1 MFRLRIFEQLIILF
15 FIAVL
20 LPLCIAA
27 VIVINVNQHAVRAQL
42 KYSTSISI
50 DNIHQKVTGKINDK
64 KKTISYLSQSIK
76 YLDSRDK
83 ILNFLSD
90 IKSNSSDI
98 KEIYLL
104 NDNGLISSDIN
115 YHSPYRFEITE
126 KIDKNKYIKEVID
139 LKALEAE
146 LFNNKIGSKRDIFII
161 DSDNNLILSNSNNL
175 EYFNNIIKEL
185 PKNISKEQIIFFG
198 KQKNLPK
205 AALRLKLPDWTIIV
219 ATPERLISYGI
230 IKARF
235 KIILTL
241 IVAAVISIISG
252 IWYSLSLRTSIQQL
266 FKAIIAIGKGNYKRR
281 IRLIKNFFTPYELI
295 FLSKEFNNMV
305 KKINKSYKNL
315 QSANEQLSKLDQ
327 MKSNLI
333 DTVSHEFRTPLTC
346 IKGYTSRLLRNDIQV
361 DENTKI
367 KSLKVIKQQT
377 ERLSRMVEDLLVIP
391 DIESKVLRIC
401 PDEVNLKESIENCT
415 MYFTQKQINVE
426 IPDTLPNLWVDPDRL
441 EQIIMNLIDNA
452 NKYSQKNSE
461 INLKVYQ
468 DKNFAV
474 VNIQNDCNPI
484 PDDKLNILFD
494 KFTRIEDN
502 LTRTTRGTGL
512 GLFITKGL
520 IENMGGK
527 IKLSNKKGF
536 EISFTLPLYINQ
548 PSEIYDKKY

>member
-42 KYSTSISI
+42 KYSTSISV
-50 DNIHQKVTGKINDK
+50 DNIHQKITDKINDK

-76 YLDSRDK
+76 YLDSNQK
-83 ILNFLSD
+83 VLNFLSD
-90 IKSNSSDI
+90 IKSSSSDI

-104 NDNGLISSDIN
+104 NDKGLTHSSIN
-115 YHSPYRFEITE
+115 YYSPFRFEIIE

-139 LKALEAE
+139 LKTLETE

-161 DSDNNLILSNSNNL
+161 DSNNNLILSNNNNL
-175 EYFNNIIKEL
+175 EYFNKIIKEL
-185 PKNISKEQIIFFG
+185 PGNLNKEQIVFFG

-205 AALRLKLPDWTIIV
+205 AALRLKSPDWTIIV
-219 ATPERLISYGI
+219 ATPKQLISYGI

-241 IVAAVISIISG
+241 IIAAVISIISG
-252 IWYSLSLRTSIQQL
+252 VWYSLSLRTSIKQL
-266 FKAIIAIGKGNYKRR
+266 FKAILAIGKGNYKRR
-281 IRLIKNFFTPYELI
+281 IRLIRNVFTPYEVI

-346 IKGYTSRLLRNDIQV
+346 IKGYTSRLLRNDIKV

-401 PDEVNLKESIENCT
+401 PDQVNLKESIENCT
-415 MYFTQKQINVE
+415 MSFNQKQINLQ
-426 IPDTLPNLWVDPDRL
+426 IPDNLPNVWVDPDRL

-452 NKYSQKNSE
+452 NKYSNEDSE
-461 INLKVYQ
+461 INLKVSQ

-474 VNIQNDCNPI
+474 IKIQNECNHI
-484 PDDKLNILFD
+484 PDDKLKTLLD

-527 IKLSNKKGF
+527 VKLSNKKGF
-536 EISFTLPLYINQ
+536 KISFTLPLYIDQ
-548 PSEIYDKKY
+548 TSELAELLN